1 MSFGEMLR
9 RTLSEWMKPD
19 GPEADIALS
28 SRIRLARNL
37 PRIPFPRFA
46 AKSQLEEVL
55 NAVERVTAKSD
66 VVGHLDFIR
75 LGNLSPLERAVLV
88 EKHLISPQH
97 AEDPEYKAVALRNDE
112 IISVMV
118 NEEDHLRI
126 QVLQPGLSLD
136 KAWELA
142 NKVDDFYE
150 SELDF
155 AFSETRGYL
164 TACPT
169 NVGTGMRASAML
181 HLPALVMT
189 DQMKRVIAASS
200 QIGLAVRGFYGEG
213 TEAIGN
219 MFQISN
225 QVTLGHSEGEIIRHL
240 TAAARQIIEQERNAR
255 AALFHDV
262 RLPLED
268 RIYRAYGLLSN
279 ARNLTSE
286 EAMRLLSDVRLGV
299 DLGLIK
305 EIGIPLLNELLVA
318 IRPASLQKLVG
329 GSLTPEARDVQRA
342 ALIREKIRSTQQKTS

>member
-1 MSFGEMLR
+1 MSLGDMLK
-9 RTLSEWMKPD
+9 RTLSEWLKPT

-37 PRIPFPRFA
+37 PKIPFPQFA
-46 AKSQLEEVL
+46 SSTQLEGVL
-55 NAVERVTAKSD
+55 DAVERVAARSD
-66 VVGHLDFIR
+66 ALGRLEFIR
-75 LGNLSPLERAVLV
+75 LKNISPLERAVLV

-112 IISVMV
+112 LISVMV

-126 QVLQPGLSLD
+126 QILQPGLALD

-142 NKVDDFYE
+142 DRVDDFFE

-164 TACPT
+164 AACPT
-169 NVGTGMRASAML
+169 NVGTGMRASVML
-181 HLPALVMT
+181 HLPALVIT

-225 QVTLGHSEGEIIRHL
+225 QVTLGNSEEEIIRHL
-240 TAAARQIIEQERNAR
+240 TAAARQIIDQERNAR
-255 AALFHDV
+255 AALLNEARV
-262 RLPLED
+262 PLED

-279 ARNLTSE
+279 ARHLTSE

-305 EIGIPLLNELLVA
+305 EIGVYLLNELLVS
-318 IRPASLQKLVG
+318 IRPAALQKLVG
-329 GSLTPEARDVQRA
+329 GSLTPEARDIQRA
-342 ALIREKIRSTQQKTS
+342 ALIREKIQSAQRKA